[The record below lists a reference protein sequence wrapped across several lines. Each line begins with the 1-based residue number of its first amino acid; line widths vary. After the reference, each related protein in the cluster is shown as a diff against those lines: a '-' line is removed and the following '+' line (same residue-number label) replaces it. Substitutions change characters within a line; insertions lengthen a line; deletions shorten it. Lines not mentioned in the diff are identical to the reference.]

1 MSTEAPPDN
10 VVKKTTEENDKP
22 PRCPWLWVYQPQAK
36 ALYAHNYMQVAVA
49 VIIIANFLMNV
60 TEKQIDPAGTRYEGT
75 WEELELFFNI
85 VFLIELLLNMYG
97 HWAMEFWK
105 SGWNLFDFVVVAIG
119 TLDMAQVELPGPL
132 GLLRMMR
139 AFRVFRLFKRIDA
152 LNKILTSIFKAIPGV
167 SNAFLIMFIVMSIY
181 AVLATGFFRII
192 GGCGDA
198 FIWTDGHV
206 FSTSR
211 ELCYGDEYFG
221 NFFKSLYTLF
231 QVLTGDSW
239 SEAVVRPIL
248 MNASHAVYENIGS
261 AIFFTSFVISNSFI
275 LINIVVAVLLDKM
288 ANMEPSPEEAS
299 ASCIRDSSES
309 TTTPVE
315 ADTVNG
321 SSEDL
326 ASEARAIGERL
337 DNIQDLMANVQ
348 SDMVEQVKKISTIL
362 QRGMT
367 L

>member
-1 MSTEAPPDN
+1 
-10 VVKKTTEENDKP
+10 
-22 PRCPWLWVYQPQAK
+22 
-36 ALYAHNYMQVAVA
+36 
-49 VIIIANFLMNV
+49 
-60 TEKQIDPAGTRYEGT
+60 
-75 WEELELFFNI
+75 
-85 VFLIELLLNMYG
+85 MYG
-97 HWAMEFWK
+97 HWARAFWTN
-105 SGWNLFDFVVVAIG
+105 GWNQFDFVVVAIG
-119 TLDMAQVELPGPL
+119 TLDMARVELPGPL

-198 FIWTDGHV
+198 FVWDPDHV

-288 ANMEPSPEEAS
+288 ANPEPSPQEEVP
-299 ASCIRDSSES
+299 ASCMRDSSES

-326 ASEARAIGERL
+326 ASEARSIGERL